1 MEFRAHGS
9 IIYGVVPILVLL
21 SLGSL
26 VAAQSPK
33 TSDYLRNIEFCNGSD
48 RTSIELRINACTA
61 LIDSSQV
68 TKGALAI
75 AHNNRGNAYIAKA
88 DYDRAIKDFDQSIK
102 VNSTYPKPFNNRGVA
117 YLRKAEYDLA
127 IKSLDEAI
135 KLDPDYGGAFANRAG
150 AYEKKERVRSRRT
163 RL

>member
-1 MEFRAHGS
+1 MEFCARGS
-9 IIYGVVPILVLL
+9 IIYGVSPFLVLL
-21 SLGSL
+21 LLGSS
-26 VAAQSPK
+26 VAAPNPK
-33 TSDYLRNIEFCNGSD
+33 TGDYLRNIELCNGSD

-61 LIDSSQV
+61 LINSSQV
-68 TKGALAI
+68 TKVALAI

-102 VNSTYPKPFNNRGVA
+102 VNPTYPKPFNNRGVA

-127 IKSLDEAI
+127 VKSLDEAI

-150 AYEKKERVRSRRT
+150 AYCEKERVRSCRT